1 MRKKNKALKSRLQ
14 VSKNHYFENNYD
26 DLKRFASYWHQINQI
41 IKLNPKNI
49 LEIGPGNGF
58 ISDYLKKRDFNIKT
72 LDIDKDLK
80 PDKLGSVLNI
90 PFDKNSF
97 SLVACFELLEHIPYK
112 KIPKALKEIQRVTK
126 KYVVIS
132 IPDINTVLGVYLNI
146 PKIGII
152 KKLIP
157 LPFIKKGKHKFDGE
171 HYWETGAKN
180 YKLKD
185 FKNKLKKA
193 NLTIIKTYRIFE
205 HPFHRI
211 FVLKKK

>member
-1 MRKKNKALKSRLQ
+1 MKKESKKIKPKPQVFKKHYLTNK
-14 VSKNHYFENNYD
+14 YD
-26 DLKRFASYWHQINQI
+26 DLKRFVSYWHQIKQI
-41 IKLNPKNI
+41 IQLNPKNI
-49 LEIGPGNGF
+49 LEIGKGNGF
-58 ISDYLKKRDFNIKT
+58 VSDYFKKRNFKVKT
-72 LDIDKDLK
+72 LDIDKELK
-80 PDKLGSVLNI
+80 PDKIGSVLDI
-90 PFDKNSF
+90 PFDNNSF
-97 SLVACFELLEHIPYK
+97 SLIACFELLEHIPYK
-112 KIPKALKEIQRVTK
+112 KIPTALKEIQRVTK